1 MERYKS
7 GFVSGMAVGMTITI
21 LFLIVALTDI
31 MLTLTDIR
39 NYVRQQF
46 ELQTEATMC
55 EQDARA
61 YGQTCQLER
70 DEDGSYHY
78 YFNPKGE

>member
-1 MERYKS
+1 MDRYKNS
-7 GFVSGMAVGMTITI
+7 FMFGMAITI
-21 LFLIVALTDI
+21 LFLIIIATNI
-31 MLTLTDIR
+31 MLTLTDTR
-39 NYVRQQF
+39 DYVRQQF

-70 DEDGSYHY
+70 DEDGNYHW